1 MYCNLSDAS
10 VCFPVSYTHLDVYK
24 RQIANRTDPAK
35 GNDSGMAGVYSVH
48 DGSITLAGTPAKPG
62 IYDISVTITDEL
74 GRTATSNTLPFRIY
88 SGEETLHDQLTLAN
102 CTKTADGKYMYRCV

>member
-1 MYCNLSDAS
+1 MCIRDRVN
-10 VCFPVSYTHLDVYK
+10 
-24 RQIANRTDPAK
+24 IANRTDPAK

-88 SGEETLHDQLTLAN
+88 SGEETLQDQLTLA
-102 CTKTADGKYMYRCV
+102 TVSYTHLDVYKRQFTYSLSIAHREQWSK